1 MLSILIPA
9 YNYNVFDFVNKLHI
23 QCKNHNIIFEIIVIE
38 DSSTETYQNKK
49 LQEFDNVC
57 YYILEKNIGRAKIRN
72 LLAEKSKYDNLL
84 FIDCDSDIYNDYIEK
99 YLSFIKKNN
108 NYKIVYGGR
117 EYTKE
122 LTDKKYLLHW
132 KYGTQIEAKSVEQR
146 KKEPNKSFMTNNF
159 LIKKEI
165 FNKIKF
171 NEKIT
176 GYGHEDTLFGIELL
190 KNNIKII
197 HINNPVIHIGLDN
210 NNAFLEKTLIGI
222 RNLKFIYKTYPH
234 KDLLLKNIKLL
245 RYYKKYYFLK
255 PFLLIY
261 YSFFSQK
268 IIKNLKSS
276 NPSLKRYSLFK
287 LINLYKV
294 D

>member
-1 MLSILIPA
+1 MLSILIPV

-23 QCKNHNIIFEIIVIE
+23 QRENEKIIFEIIIIE
-38 DSSTETYQNKK
+38 DDSSEIFENNK
-49 LQEFDNVC
+49 LQELDNVD

-99 YLSFIKKNN
+99 YLSFIKNN
-108 NYKIVYGGR
+108 NYKIIYGGR

-122 LTDKKYLLHW
+122 LTDKKYSLHW

-197 HINNPVIHIGLDN
+197 HINNPVIHIGLDDN
-210 NNAFLEKTLIGI
+210 YAFLSKTIISL
-222 RNLKFIYKTYPH
+222 RNLKFIYKTYLQ